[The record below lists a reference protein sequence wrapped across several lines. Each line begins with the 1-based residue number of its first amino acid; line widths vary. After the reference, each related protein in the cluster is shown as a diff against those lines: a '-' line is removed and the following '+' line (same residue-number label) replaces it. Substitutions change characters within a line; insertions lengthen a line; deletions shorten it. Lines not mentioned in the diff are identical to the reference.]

1 MFFLLAFLSIIISHL
16 TIQSTSTQ
24 ADKLL
29 ITTQNKSIVIINTRT
44 ATQIGE
50 WKNLIFT
57 VKKMIHLNWSYQG
70 GVGRSSNSVVG
81 EREMLPKDIQSIAN
95 FAGLGDK
102 QSNK

>member
-1 MFFLLAFLSIIISHL
+1 MKIIYAQSNGVLAVMHPSSKFLASLSG
-16 TIQSTSTQ
+16 T
-24 ADKLL
+24 
-29 ITTQNKSIVIINTRT
+29 
-44 ATQIGE
+44 E
-50 WKNLIFT
+50 EE
-57 VKKMIHLNWSYQG
+57 KMIHLNWSYQG